1 MASTRTTPRT
11 RRAATVT
18 TRHAIADD
26 PVRAA
31 DLAEILKAVAHPLR
45 LRIVAILCQG
55 ECHVN
60 ALAGRLG
67 VPQAL
72 VSQHLSTLR
81 LLGLVAAER
90 RQGLA
95 VYRIAEER
103 LHNLVECVDG
113 CRTH

>member
-1 MASTRTTPRT
+1 MATARSS
-11 RRAATVT
+11 RRPGAA
-18 TRHAIADD
+18 HAAIADD
-26 PVRAA
+26 PLRAA
-31 DLAEILKAVAHPLR
+31 DLAEILKGVAHPLR

-60 ALAGRLG
+60 ALAERLG
-67 VPQAL
+67 VAQAL

-81 LLGLVAAER
+81 LLGLVASR
-90 RQGLA
+90 RQQGLA
-95 VYRIAEER
+95 MYRIAEER